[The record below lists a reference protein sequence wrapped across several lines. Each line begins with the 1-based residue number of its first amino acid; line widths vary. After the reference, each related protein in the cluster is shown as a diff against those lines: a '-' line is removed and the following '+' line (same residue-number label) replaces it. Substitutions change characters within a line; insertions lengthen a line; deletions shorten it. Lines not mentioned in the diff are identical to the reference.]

1 MNNIKIP
8 EGFNELYKEAVNIL
22 TPCMDDYL
30 YIMDLQED
38 TYWISESALD
48 RFAIP
53 DNYLEDATQAISQF
67 THPDDFA
74 LLLEDVDCIMRKE
87 KDFHNL
93 QYRWMD
99 KKGRTIWINCR
110 GRILFDDQRNP
121 KYMVGCINEIART
134 KKADNVSG
142 LLGDFVLQRELR
154 EMDENQQTGYIMRIG
169 IDDFKEINEN
179 KGMEY
184 GDSVLMKTAEA
195 LGKAISK
202 DQHLFKIVGDE
213 YAILD
218 FDSRDKMDAEELY
231 RRICD
236 RIKELFEASDYEV
249 FFTVSAGIVC
259 FSDVKEQSA
268 DTLMKLSEFA
278 LNEAKDGGKNKY
290 CIYEEKRYDEFL
302 RRKELQRSLQMAVA
316 NGFDAFETFFQPVM
330 DIRNNRLIGAEALLR
345 FRENGSVIS
354 PLVFIP
360 LLEKTGLIIPV
371 GKWVLDR
378 TAEACRRIR
387 QYIPDFRISVN
398 LSYIQVL
405 KSNVLEDIISS
416 MEEFELPQGSIVV
429 ELTESGFFES
439 DENFLKFCKGL
450 KEHGIQ
456 LALDDFGTG
465 YSNFHY
471 LYELSPEIIKIDRSF
486 TLKALENEYEFN
498 LLKYMAEMTHNIDL
512 NLCIEGIEGKNE
524 LDKICKVDPD
534 YIQGYYFGKPVPL
547 EQFMDENVKPK

>member
-8 EGFNELYKEAVNIL
+8 ERFNELYKEAVSIL

-53 DNYLEDATQAISQF
+53 SNYLEDATQAISQF

-74 LLLEDVDCIMRKE
+74 LLLEDVECIMRKE

-99 KKGRTIWINCR
+99 RNGKTIWINCR
-110 GRILFDDQRNP
+110 GRILFDEEKNP
-121 KYMVGCINEIART
+121 KYMVGCINEIARI

-154 EMDENQQTGYIMRIG
+154 ELGPERQSGYIMRIG

-195 LGKAISK
+195 LGKAVSK
-202 DQHLFKIVGDE
+202 NQQLYKIVGDE
-213 YAILD
+213 YAVLD
-218 FDSRDKMDAEELY
+218 FDSRDKKEAEELY
-231 RRICD
+231 IRICD
-236 RIKELFEASDYEV
+236 ELKAYFEESDYEV
-249 FFTVSAGIVC
+249 FFTVSVGIVY
-259 FSDVKEQSA
+259 FADVKEQSA
-268 DTLMKLSEFA
+268 DTFMKLSEFA
-278 LNEAKDGGKNKY
+278 LSEAKDGGKNKA
-290 CIYEEKRYDEFL
+290 CIYEEKRYDAFL
-302 RRKELQRSLQMAVA
+302 RRKELQRELQLAVA
-316 NGFDAFETFFQPVM
+316 NGFENFEVFYQPVM
-330 DIRNNRLIGAEALLR
+330 YIRRNKLVGAEALLR
-345 FRENGSVIS
+345 FRENGKIIS
-354 PLVFIP
+354 PFAFIP
-360 LLEKTGLIIPV
+360 LLEESGLIIPV
-371 GKWVLDR
+371 GKWVLEQ
-378 TAEACRRIR
+378 TAKACHQIR
-387 QYIPDFRISVN
+387 KHIPNFRISVN

-405 KSNVLEDIISS
+405 KSNVLEDIVSS
-416 MEEFELPQGSIVV
+416 MEKYDLPSDSIVV

-439 DENFLKFCKGL
+439 NENFIKFCKGL
-450 KEHGIQ
+450 KERGVQI
-456 LALDDFGTG
+456 ALDDFGTG

-471 LYELSPEIIKIDRSF
+471 LYELNPEIIKIDRSF
-486 TLKALENEYEFN
+486 TLKALENEHEFN
-498 LLKYMAEMTHNIDL
+498 LLKHMAEMAHNIHL
-512 NLCIEGIEGKNE
+512 NLCIEGIEEKDE
-524 LDKICKVDPD
+524 LERICNVDPE

-547 EQFMDENVKPK
+547 GDFMDDHVIKE